1 MTMPGDSR
9 FKRAVLP
16 ALFTVALMP
25 HLACAALGEPEAT
38 AAADAQQLKGTIK
51 STETT
56 NYRLHEIQLP
66 SGTVL
71 REYAVVGGN
80 VFAVAWSG
88 SSKPD
93 LRQALGQ
100 YFDVYVSAAKVK
112 RTGRHPVSIEQN
124 GLVVQ
129 SGGHMRAFT
138 GRAYLAKAIPAGS
151 KLEEIR

>member
-9 FKRAVLP
+9 LKRVALSVL
-16 ALFTVALMP
+16 LTVALVP
-25 HLACAALGEPEAT
+25 HPARAALGEPEAT
-38 AAADAQQLKGTIK
+38 AATDAQQLKGTIK
-51 STETT
+51 ATEST

-66 SGTVL
+66 SGAVL
-71 REYAVVGGN
+71 REFAAGGN

-100 YFDVYVSAAKVK
+100 YFDVYVSAAKAK

-138 GRAYLAKAIPAGS
+138 GRAYLAKSIPTGT